1 VSGSILAVPV
11 AIGQCDAILK
21 MNPAGHSRRGESE
34 HFVVRSGR
42 TALNKNAQLLR
53 QALADSHALAERF
66 DEAGFAR
73 AELEVLQD
81 WQRQRLA
88 KSYQALISQPRY
100 RAAGDFFLD
109 ELYGGLNFRER
120 DQQVERVLP
129 VMARTMTDNM
139 LQAMAEAFELQSLS
153 LSLDMDMAAVLEEFG
168 WDSLDTH
175 RYGEVYRRCGRADDR
190 ERQIRLIGELGLKLN
205 ELVHHRLVMFLI
217 RTLRG
222 PARAAGFGLLQN
234 FLENG
239 LNAFQVM
246 RDGTEFIETI
256 WHSEERFMRRLFAG
270 SKNPFRI
277 G

>member
-1 VSGSILAVPV
+1 
-11 AIGQCDAILK
+11 LK
-21 MNPAGHSRRGESE
+21 QNAE
-34 HFVVRSGR
+34 H
-42 TALNKNAQLLR
+42 LR

-66 DEAGFAR
+66 DEAGFPR
-73 AELEVLQD
+73 AGLEVLQD

-88 KSYQALISQPRY
+88 SSYQALISQARY
-100 RAAGDFFLD
+100 SAAGDFFLD

-129 VMARTMTDNM
+129 VMVRTMPDHM
-139 LQAMAEAFELQSLS
+139 LLALAEAFELQSLS
-153 LSLDMDMAAVLEEFG
+153 LSLDMDMAAALREFG

-175 RYGEVYRRCGRADDR
+175 RYGEVYRRCGRRDDR
-190 ERQIRLIGELGLKLN
+190 ERQIALIGELGMKLN

-222 PARAAGFGLLQN
+222 PAKAAGFGLLQN

-246 RDGTEFIETI
+246 GDGSEFIETI
-256 WHSEERFMRRLFAG
+256 WHNEERIMRRLFAG
-270 SKNPFRI
+270 DQNPF
-277 G
+277 GTE